1 MRNYVKVLLLTI
13 ALYGMN
19 GCKKDNVPNV
29 NNVVYEETI
38 SGIKKNEPV
47 LLTFSNSSNTAL
59 VKWVVTPSAGV
70 TINTV
75 GNNATIVF
83 SIAGSYN
90 VTATAGNVS
99 AKYVV
104 NVNDTSFIDY
114 GTSFNMSASKLV
126 NIQTAETV
134 VFSVHNAKAGN
145 QITWEVLS
153 DSFFVVVDTINNT
166 ATISFYKGGFGVVTA
181 SDGTDAQR
189 RTVWINDFVTTNPNQ
204 DTVSFILGEKLLL
217 TPSIVTIGG
226 SKQLVMQTSTTN
238 KYHCPT
244 DKILSFS
251 VNREYMIDYSGVAI
265 SPQPCSPFAPATC
278 INSFSNIPVGT
289 HDFTVNFENKTFTGR
304 LNVSN
309 TGIYTFTWPDK
320 SVINISP
327 LEVQ

>member
-1 MRNYVKVLLLTI
+1 MKNYVKVLLLTI

-19 GCKKDNVPNV
+19 GCKKTDIPNV
-29 NNVVYEETI
+29 DNVVYNETI

-47 LLTFSNSSNTAL
+47 LLTFSNSNNTAL
-59 VKWVVTPSAGV
+59 VKWVVTPSVGV

-83 SIAGSYN
+83 SLAGSYN

-99 AKYVV
+99 AKYIV
-104 NVNDTSFIDY
+104 NVSDTSFIGY

-126 NIQTAETV
+126 NIQTDEPV
-134 VFSVHNAKAGN
+134 VFAVHNAKAGS
-145 QITWEVLS
+145 QITWSVFS
-153 DSFFVVVDTINNT
+153 DSFYVVVDTVNNT
-166 ATISFYKGGFGVVTA
+166 ATISFYKGGYGVVTA
-181 SDGTDAQR
+181 TDGTDTQR
-189 RTVWINDFVTTNPNQ
+189 RTVWINDSSATNPNQ

-226 SKQLVMQTSTTN
+226 SKQLVMQASTTN
-238 KYHCPT
+238 NYHCPT

-251 VNREYMIDYSGVAI
+251 LNREYMIDYSGVAI
-265 SPQPCSPFAPATC
+265 SPQPCSPVAPATC

-289 HDFTVNFENKTFTGR
+289 HDFTVNFENKTFTGK
-304 LNVSN
+304 LNVSSA
-309 TGIYTFTWPDK
+309 GVYTFTWPDK

-327 LEVQ
+327 LVVQ